1 MSTSR
6 SNPRPDPHPHPHP
19 HPHLTLTL
27 ALTLTLTLTL
37 ISTPTPNQVNFWLA
51 FGGKWSLTD
60 VIVMCV
66 IIALFNIPLAI
77 PLQRLWGE
85 FEGYISSECETYC
98 EGLSIAPRIN
108 CTLVCD
114 HLEAIA
120 SAHVLSPEELA
131 GGAVSIDLR
140 MRGLDAMYAFCV
152 AVVLSLTVGALV
164 LH

>member
-37 ISTPTPNQVNFWLA
+37 IPTPTPNQVNFWLA

-66 IIALFNIPLAI
+66 IIALFNIPLAV

-85 FEGYISSECETYC
+85 FEGYISGECETYC

-108 CTLVCD
+108 CTLVRVRVRVR
-114 HLEAIA
+114 LRLR
-120 SAHVLSPEELA
+120 VRVRVR
-131 GGAVSIDLR
+131 AVS
-140 MRGLDAMYAFCV
+140 YTH
-152 AVVLSLTVGALV
+152 LTLPTIYSV
-164 LH
+164 